1 MTDVFRHEHVVILSS
16 FTWNFMRYFLD
27 FDESGS
33 WKSWCNSTCKR
44 SDPVRSRIQSD
55 YDLCIDYNSMIDLIV
70 IRR

>member
-33 WKSWCNSTCKR
+33 WKS
-44 SDPVRSRIQSD
+44 
-55 YDLCIDYNSMIDLIV
+55 
-70 IRR
+70 